1 MTIAGFLLLVALL
14 GATVLA
20 SAAVTLRLGVQG
32 ASERLLA
39 IAVLGHLFILVPV
52 YALGALSALTP
63 ASTILGTL
71 AVDAA
76 ALFVAGRCG
85 SLAQVL
91 AEVAQALRQ
100 LGIDL
105 VRLIFP
111 ASGRLNPAG
120 VLVLGMGGLIAWL
133 TLSCYFAPSFRGYD
147 APWYHEPI
155 TAFAIQERGLHVP
168 TLPQRLSYVAG
179 FPRGSELMSAWLV
192 LISGS
197 RALIEL
203 PSVAGFAVLWL
214 ATYRLARVLG
224 AWTYRAVGWAT
235 VAVLT
240 PGLLAYVQSTYVDLH
255 ACAMLA
261 AAACFAL
268 TRLMPGGALLAIVA
282 ASLAV
287 SMKLYAFGPGAVL
300 IGMAML
306 RVSRAEGLT
315 ALRSP
320 AAALVVVGAV
330 GVALATPLR
339 NAAVFGN
346 PLYPISITL
355 PFVGHVLPGP
365 IVTTSRD
372 LEMTPPWQELLELVF
387 QPPAKYATDFAH
399 YVEVH
404 MPIEAAPA
412 FNYGYAM
419 PTLGFGL
426 AMVALVQLARN
437 ASRAR
442 TDGTDRS
449 SRTAL
454 SLARLASAAVLLL
467 AVVVFF
473 LMFPVSRLARYL
485 GFVFA
490 CTGALAA
497 TALVGQQVRRAGD
510 SLLVVALIAQVLLVS
525 TQTPRLLHSPAE
537 LWQLARM
544 PRPDRELAHAYGAFA
559 SPGAARFRDQ
569 VLAAGTVVLFG
580 DDVLEPGPLWNSLMT
595 NRVEY
600 LATDGDPTEAAEH
613 RRATLVA
620 CTRGSHR
627 CAALEQ
633 RPDAWKVV
641 GQLYPGIV
649 SREAVVFQRRTEE
662 AQIAKTKETGAPGN
676 NGTFELSN

>member
-1 MTIAGFLLLVALL
+1 MTIVGFLLLVALL
-14 GATVLA
+14 SATVFA
-20 SAAVTLRLGVQG
+20 SAAVTLRLGVQH

-39 IAVLGHLFILVPV
+39 IAVLGHLFILAPV

-63 ASTILGTL
+63 ASAALGTL
-71 AVDAA
+71 AVDATA
-76 ALFVAGRCG
+76 VLVVGSGRSMG
-85 SLAQVL
+85 QVL
-91 AEVAQALRQ
+91 TEVAQTLRQ
-100 LGIDL
+100 LRLDL
-105 VRLIFP
+105 IRFISP
-111 ASGRLNPAG
+111 AAGRVQPAG
-120 VLVLGMGGLIAWL
+120 ALVLGMGGLIAWL
-133 TLSCYFAPSFRGYD
+133 ALSCYFAPSFRGYD

-168 TLPQRLSYVAG
+168 ALSERLAYVAG

-203 PSVAGFAVLWL
+203 PSVVGFAVLWL

-235 VAVLT
+235 VVVLT

-255 ACAMLA
+255 ASAMLA
-261 AAACFAL
+261 AAACFAI
-268 TRLMPGGALLAIVA
+268 TRFLPGGALLAIVA
-282 ASLAV
+282 ASLAA
-287 SMKLYAFGPGAVL
+287 SMKLYALGPGAVL
-300 IGMAML
+300 AGMAML
-306 RVSRAEGLT
+306 RVLRAQGVA

-320 AAALVVVGAV
+320 SAAVVVVGAV

-339 NAAVFGN
+339 NAVVFGN
-346 PLYPISITL
+346 PLYPISITV

-372 LEMTPPWQELLELVF
+372 LEMTPPWQELLQLVF
-387 QPPAKYATDFAH
+387 QAPAKYATDFAH

-419 PTLGFGL
+419 PVLGFAL

-437 ASRAR
+437 ALRAKAHEAV
-442 TDGTDRS
+442 GSDRAT
-449 SRTAL
+449 RAL
-454 SLARLASAAVLLL
+454 VRFASVAVIVL
-467 AVVVFF
+467 AVAAFF
-473 LMFPVSRLARYL
+473 LLFPISRLARYC

-497 TALVGQQVRRAGD
+497 TAFDGRRVRRAGD
-510 SLLVVALIAQVLLVS
+510 TLLVVALVAQVLLVS
-525 TQTPRLLHSPAE
+525 TQTPRLIHSPAE

-544 PRPDRELAHAYGAFA
+544 PRSERELAYEHGAFA
-559 SPGAARFRDQ
+559 SPDAARFRDQ
-569 VLAAGTVVLFG
+569 VLVAGTVVLFG
-580 DDVLEPGPLWNSLMT
+580 DDVLEPGPLWNSSMS

-600 LATDGDPTEAAEH
+600 LAGDADPTAAADH
-613 RRATLVA
+613 HRATLFA

-633 RPDAWKVV
+633 RPEEWTLV
-641 GQLYPGIV
+641 GELYPQIISG
-649 SREAVVFQRRTEE
+649 EAVVFQRHRGE
-662 AQIAKTKETGAPGN
+662 AQIAKAKDAAAPGN
-676 NGTFELSN
+676 NGTSELPN

>member
-14 GATVLA
+14 GATALA
-20 SAAVTLRLGVQG
+20 SAAVTLRLGVQQ

-63 ASTILGTL
+63 AGAVLGTF
-71 AVDAA
+71 AVNAA
-76 ALFVAGRCG
+76 ALLVVGRG
-85 SLAQVL
+85 RPIARVL
-91 AEVAQALRQ
+91 AEIAQALHQ
-100 LGIDL
+100 LRVDF
-105 VRLIFP
+105 VRFIGP
-111 ASGRLNPAG
+111 VPSRAHPAG
-120 VLVLGMGGLIAWL
+120 VVLIGMAGLIAWL

-168 TLPQRLSYVAG
+168 ALPQRLSYVAG
-179 FPRGSELMSAWLV
+179 LPRGSELMSAWLV

-224 AWTYRAVGWAT
+224 AWKYRAVGWAT
-235 VAVLT
+235 VVVLT
-240 PGLLAYVQSTYVDLH
+240 PGLLAYAQSTYVDLH

-268 TRLMPGGALLAIVA
+268 TRFMPGGALLAIVA
-282 ASLAV
+282 AGLAA
-287 SMKLYAFGPGAVL
+287 SMKLYALGPGAALAGTALLQVF
-300 IGMAML
+300 
-306 RVSRAEGLT
+306 RAEGMT

-320 AAALVVVGAV
+320 AAALVVVGAA

-339 NAAVFGN
+339 NAVVFGN

-372 LEMTPPWQELLELVF
+372 LEMTPPWQELLQLVF
-387 QPPAKYATDFAH
+387 QLPAKYATGFAH
-399 YVEVH
+399 YVEIH
-404 MPIEAAPA
+404 MPVEAAPA

-419 PTLGFGL
+419 PVLGFGL
-426 AMVALVQLARN
+426 AMVAFGQLARN
-437 ASRAR
+437 ALRTKAHRA
-442 TDGTDRS
+442 DRS
-449 SRTAL
+449 IRTMVAL
-454 SLARLASAAVLLL
+454 GRFASAAALLL
-467 AVVVFF
+467 AVGAFFF
-473 LMFPVSRLARYL
+473 LFPVSRLARYL

-490 CTGALAA
+490 CAGALAA
-497 TALVGQQVRRAGD
+497 TALVGRQMRRAGD
-510 SLLVVALIAQVLLVS
+510 ILLVVALVAQVLLV
-525 TQTPRLLHSPAE
+525 TVQTPSLLHSPAE

-544 PRPDRELAHAYGAFA
+544 PRSDRELAHKHGAFA
-559 SPGAARFRDQ
+559 SPSAARFRDQ

-580 DDVLEPGPLWNSLMT
+580 DDVLEPGPLWNSSMT

-600 LATDGDPTEAAEH
+600 LTGDADPTETADR
-613 RRATLVA
+613 RRATLIA

-627 CAALEQ
+627 CTALEQ
-633 RPDAWKVV
+633 QRDAWTPV
-641 GQLYPGIV
+641 GELYPAIISG
-649 SREAVVFQRRTEE
+649 EAVVFQRHKGE
-662 AQIAKTKETGAPGN
+662 AQIAKAKDAAVPGTN
-676 NGTFELSN
+676 AASGLPN